1 MVAGISRLCVGL
13 FAALGANEPAV
24 SPETTL
30 TAPVPYPLWSPEQ
43 APPVAAEA
51 PLLEGVRFEVV
62 KKREPE
68 VDGYNWLHGMAC
80 VWHKGL
86 LYTFWGHNKGKE
98 NTPTEVAQG
107 RHSAD
112 GGRTWSPVWMLAS
125 HTETEGRS
133 HGVFLSHDGTLWAFL
148 ARFGE
153 AFSGLRTEAYALTG
167 EPQGANDGDLTW
179 ELRGTVVEGFWPCDE
194 PVQMPDGNWIMAGMD
209 IPDGHKWAWPAVA
222 ISKGDDFTAW
232 ERVLLPVGE
241 NHRDIWGESTVIV
254 DEEEMVV
261 IIRAGHRHDRTLAS
275 RSTDL
280 GRTWSDVEWT
290 NLPMAC
296 TKAYAGVLSTGRR
309 YLIGTTVRD
318 HGGQRHPLTIAVSK
332 PGEKVFSTVFRIRDD
347 VFPEGPGEST
357 EGARLSYPYAVEH
370 EGYLYVVY
378 SNCGGRGG
386 NRNSGEMAVIP
397 IQALSAAN

>member
-1 MVAGISRLCVGL
+1 MVAGISLLCVGL
-13 FAALGANEPAV
+13 FAALGANESAV

-30 TAPVPYPLWSPEQ
+30 TAPAPYPLWGPEQ
-43 APPVAAEA
+43 APPVAAET

-112 GGRTWSPVWMLAS
+112 GGRTWSPVWMLAP

-153 AFSGLRTEAYALTG
+153 KFSGLRTEAYVLTR
-167 EPQGANDGDLTW
+167 EPQGAKDGDLTW

-194 PVQMPDGNWIMAGMD
+194 PIRMPNGNWIMAGMD

-232 ERVLLPVGE
+232 ERVLLPVSE
-241 NHRDIWGESTVIV
+241 DQRDIWGESTVIV
-254 DEEEMVV
+254 DEKEMVV
-261 IIRAGHRHDRTLAS
+261 IIRAGYRHDRALAS

-296 TKAYAGVLSTGRR
+296 TKAYAGVLSTGQR

-332 PGEKVFSTVFRIRDD
+332 PGEKVFSTMFRIRDD
-347 VFPEGPGEST
+347 VLPEGPGEST

-370 EGYLYVVY
+370 EGHLYVVY